1 MSRIFLIA
9 DLGKASDRA
18 GSSSQHQWQVSMVN
32 PFRLLE
38 KSDVSSWV
46 LKCSWL
52 ALRPAAKTINNY
64 IFISIYDYAS
74 FIVFDDHP
82 YIKTLISLSYMIIK
96 NYSLPAA
103 AFVVQ
108 LPGDSWRFL
117 TRWCSGRRC
126 PSVSRTAGFIRIP
139 DATDAWRRGRLG
151 KMWCFLNCKE
161 AIFGGRCYVSH
172 DMILICLPLP
182 SYHLIICDEVVV
194 R

>member
-18 GSSSQHQWQVSMVN
+18 GSSSQHHLWQVSMVN
-32 PFRLLE
+32 PFRLLDQRCFE
-38 KSDVSSWV
+38 LGTNVAGSPFDQQQKLSTT
-46 LKCSWL
+46 LY
-52 ALRPAAKTINNY
+52 N
-64 IFISIYDYAS
+64 SIYLYIYICDYAS

-126 PSVSRTAGFIRIP
+126 PSP
-139 DATDAWRRGRLG
+139 DA
-151 KMWCFLNCKE
+151 
-161 AIFGGRCYVSH
+161 
-172 DMILICLPLP
+172 
-182 SYHLIICDEVVV
+182 
-194 R
+194 